1 MKKILKSLPLVA
13 LLFSSCSLSKVV
25 TSGPDGTRESVSQGV
40 GSNFND
46 IIKSEE
52 KSRED
57 VVKQFEQIVA
67 NAQAEGP
74 EAIKYLSSDL
84 FLKANDASLNGD
96 STSAVVLLKIIVSMN
111 QEDLYLRKR
120 LAVELIKANFLEES
134 KQELEYL
141 IKKGDDDLS
150 VKAKLLLAGVFS
162 ALKNGD
168 KAIELYRDIIAKK
181 GGEMPDA
188 CAFLAKAY
196 SANEKY
202 KRAFSTLDYCA
213 IKSPKNKTYFTY
225 YKARIEFER
234 DHHKEAI
241 ALLKESIKLDS
252 ENFQSVM
259 LLGHLYEMGS
269 QRKNAISLYEK
280 FIEANPSN
288 FSILAKLVDLLFSE
302 GAYEKVIP
310 HLEKLIAVDTDNLN
324 LKVRLGVL
332 YTEIGKVDEAKD
344 IFSEILAKVPDS
356 DKVLYYLASL
366 YQHTSESEKAIEYFS
381 KIKDDSAL
389 YHDSNIQIA
398 QILNAFALNERKI
411 ENKLFEFVSSASK
424 KSSELNVE
432 LNIILAGY
440 FETNKNY
447 HEAISVLEKVKDL
460 TEFNDGH
467 EYYLAAMYERVKDFS
482 KAEKLVRS
490 MLNKNPENAHA
501 LNFMGY
507 SILERGGDMQK
518 AFEYIS
524 KAVSLRPQDGY
535 IRDSL
540 SWYYYK
546 TGKYDLAYAEA
557 KKAFSLVSDDVVITK
572 HLALIYQAMSN
583 YDKAK
588 EFYVEA
594 LKNCKQQSE
603 RDDVIKSLE
612 SLEASRLPAS
622 R

>member
-1 MKKILKSLPLVA
+1 MKKFVKYLPVFVVFLT
-13 LLFSSCSLSKVV
+13 SCSLINTQQNEVKNTTQIKAPEPVLESSSVV
-25 TSGPDGTRESVSQGV
+25 DATKARE
-40 GSNFND
+40 D
-46 IIKSEE
+46 IINQFDKI
-52 KSRED
+52 
-57 VVKQFEQIVA
+57 VK

-74 EAIKYLSSDL
+74 EAISYLSSDL

-96 STSAVVLLKIIVSMN
+96 SVSAVVLLKIIVSMN
-111 QEDLYLRKR
+111 KEDLYLRKR
-120 LAVELIKANFLEES
+120 LAVELIKANYLDES
-134 KQELEYL
+134 KAELEYL
-141 IKKGDDDLS
+141 IKNGDEELS
-150 VKAKLLLAGVFS
+150 IKAKLLLAGVYS
-162 ALKNGD
+162 ALKNGQ
-168 KAIELYRDIIAKK
+168 KAIDLYKEIIAKK
-181 GGEMPDA
+181 GGDIPDA

-196 SANEKY
+196 SANNKF
-202 KRAFSTLDYCA
+202 KRAFSTLDFCSV
-213 IKSPKNKTYFTY
+213 KSPKNKTYFTY

-234 DHHKEAI
+234 DRHKEAI
-241 ALLKESIKLDS
+241 SLLKESLKLDG

-259 LLGHLYEMGS
+259 LLGHLYEMS
-269 QRKNAISLYEK
+269 SHRSSAIELYEN
-280 FIEANPSN
+280 FIKKNPSSY
-288 FSILAKLVDLLFSE
+288 SILAKLVDLLFTE
-302 GAYEKVIP
+302 GAYEKVVP
-310 HLEKLIAVDTDNLN
+310 HLERLIAVDTENLN

-332 YTEIGKVDEAKD
+332 YTEIGKVEEAKD
-344 IFSEILAKVPDS
+344 LFSEILEKVPDS

-389 YHDSNIQIA
+389 FHDSNVQIA

-411 ENKLFEFVSSASK
+411 ENKLFEFVQSASR
-424 KSSELNVE
+424 KSNELNVE

-440 FETNKNY
+440 FEANKNY
-447 HEAISVLEKVKDL
+447 SEAISVLEKVKDL
-460 TEFNDGH
+460 SEFNDGH

-490 MLNKNPENAHA
+490 MLNKNPDNAHA

-518 AFEYIS
+518 AFDYIS
-524 KAVSLRPQDGY
+524 KAVRLRPQDGY

-603 RDDVIKSLE
+603 RDDVLKSLE